1 MNESRHTQQRKMLV
15 LWIGCLDR
23 LPLEQQLKCMCVL
36 YFVHT
41 NYVAH
46 MHMVV
51 FGTLCFG
58 LALLHFARTVSTQIL
73 QPTPRA

>member
-1 MNESRHTQQRKMLV
+1 MLV

-23 LPLEQQLKCMCVL
+23 LPLEQQLECMCVL

-41 NYVAH
+41 NYVVH

-58 LALLHFARTVSTQIL
+58 LSLLHFASTVSTRML